1 MTAARGFPS
10 AVPGAAPLRLVIFD
24 CDGVLIDSE
33 PLCDRVVAAELT
45 ERGWAM
51 TAADCHRQFLGM
63 SFHDMQPIIEA
74 KLQRLLGAD
83 WVDALVVRLCAV
95 LAAEVELIPGAREVL
110 QAVTTMGLRW
120 VVASNS
126 SHTEM
131 AAKFGR
137 TGLTH
142 LVAGRLYSATDV
154 IAAGGR
160 GKPAPDL
167 FLSAAAAEGAH
178 PAECLVIED
187 SPPGV
192 RAAVAAGMACVGFSP
207 SGHGDTLR
215 AAGATLFHAM
225 ADLPALVRARLA
237 YGLPA
242 TDMAQIRS

>member
-1 MTAARGFPS
+1 VNAAPGFPS
-10 AVPGAAPLRLVIFD
+10 AATGAAPLRLVIFD

-33 PLCDRVVAAELT
+33 HLCDRVVAAELT
-45 ERGWAM
+45 ELGWAI
-51 TAADCHRQFLGM
+51 TAAECHRQFLGA
-63 SFHDMQPIIEA
+63 SFNDMQPIIET
-74 KLQRLLGAD
+74 KLQRRLGAT
-83 WVDALVVRLCAV
+83 WVGGLVVRLSAV
-95 LAAEVELIPGAREVL
+95 LAAEVELIPGAPDAL
-110 QAVTTMGLRW
+110 HAVTAMGLRW

-137 TGLTH
+137 TGLTD
-142 LVAGRLYSATDV
+142 LVAGRLYSSADV

-167 FLSAAAAEGAH
+167 FLAAAAAEGAH

-187 SPPGV
+187 SLHGV
-192 RAAVAAGMACVGFSP
+192 RAAAAAGMACLGFSP
-207 SGHGDTLR
+207 SGHDEALA

-225 ADLPALVRARLA
+225 PDLPSLVRARLA

-242 TDMAQIRS
+242 TGVAQIRS